1 MNIEV
6 IYGVLIPLLGTTLGA
21 ACVFFYEK
29 CDRR

>member
-21 ACVFFYEK
+21 VFYEK